1 MLRDL
6 SDLYVCPFTRSRLS
20 LEKAVPETGTFVS
33 SGSLVG
39 DQYSY
44 PIKDGIPDFVRRAQ
58 LTQLEIDTQIEY
70 DQVAEQFYDNALDW
84 LFESFYEKEEEVRES
99 MLDPLN
105 LSPASKVLEVG
116 CGTGRDSFR
125 IARRLGE
132 QGVLFLQDLS
142 PKMVEKTRG
151 LLQKHFTPG
160 AKSAPRI
167 DLFISNATNLPFPDR
182 YFDCVYHFGGFN
194 TFGDQKATL
203 EEFCRVTRKGGKIV
217 FGDESLPP
225 WLEGTTFGEIV
236 CTNNSLFRHKVPLS
250 TLPVSARNVT
260 LRWVLGGCFYLID
273 FVVDE
278 GEPPL
283 NLDLPHQGRRG
294 GTMRTRYFGQLEGV
308 SLEAKKAAIEA
319 AKARGISLH
328 EWLDGVVKERAKKD
342 LGS

>member
-1 MLRDL
+1 MHRHL

-20 LEKAVPETGTFVS
+20 LEKAIPETGTSVS

-39 DQYSY
+39 NQHSY
-44 PIKDGIPDFVRRAQ
+44 PIIDGIPNFVRKSQ
-58 LTQLEIDTQIEY
+58 LTKLEIDTQLEY
-70 DQVAEQFYDNALDW
+70 DQVAAQHYDAALDW
-84 LFESFYEKEEEVRES
+84 LFESFYEKEEDVREL
-99 MLDPLN
+99 MLDPLK

-142 PKMVEKTRG
+142 PRMVEKTKG
-151 LLQKHFTPG
+151 LLEKYSNVES
-160 AKSAPRI
+160 KLAPQI
-167 DLFISNATNLPFPDR
+167 DYFISNATHLPFPDA
-182 YFDCVYHFGGFN
+182 YFDSVFHFGGFN

-203 EEFCRVTRKGGKIV
+203 VEFCRVVKKGGKIV

-236 CTNNSLFRHKVPLS
+236 CTNNSLFRHTVPLS
-250 TLPVSARNVT
+250 SLPVSARNVT

-273 FVVDE
+273 FVVAE

-283 NLDLPHQGRRG
+283 NLDLPHKGRRG
-294 GTMRTRYFGQLEGV
+294 GTLRTRYFGQLEGV

-319 AKARGISLH
+319 AKAKGVSLH
-328 EWLDGVVKERAKKD
+328 EWLDGAVRERAKKD
-342 LGS
+342 LGC

>member
-1 MLRDL
+1 M
-6 SDLYVCPFTRSRLS
+6 
-20 LEKAVPETGTFVS
+20 PETGDRVS

-44 PIKDGIPDFVRRAQ
+44 PIKDGIPDFVRKAQ

-70 DQVAEQFYDNALDW
+70 DQVAEQFYDAALDW
-84 LFESFYEKEEEVRES
+84 LFESYYEKEEDVREF
-99 MLDPLN
+99 MLDPLG

-125 IARRLGE
+125 IARRLDE
-132 QGVLFLQDLS
+132 RGVLFLQDLS

-151 LLQKHFTPG
+151 LLEKHFN
-160 AKSAPRI
+160 AKDPLAPQI
-167 DLFISNATNLPFPDR
+167 DFFISNATTLPFPDG
-182 YFDCVYHFGGFN
+182 YFDCVFHFGGFN
-194 TFGDQKATL
+194 NFGDQKATL
-203 EEFCRVTRKGGKIV
+203 EEFCRVTKKGGKIV

-273 FVVDE
+273 FVVAE

-283 NLDLPHQGRRG
+283 NLDLPHKGRRG
-294 GTMRTRYFGQLEGV
+294 GTLRTRYYGQLEGV

-319 AKARGISLH
+319 AKAKGLSLH